1 MNTETAKNIDRL
13 AKIADAV
20 MLERG
25 LEPDFSKDVEVELQG
40 IHQAAVEEN
49 PAIKDLTHLAWCS
62 IDNDDSL
69 DLDQLT
75 VVEQLEY
82 RNIKVYVAVADV
94 DAVVKK
100 HSAIDDH
107 ACINTTSVFTS
118 AKVFPMLPTKLSNDL
133 TSLNHLQER
142 LALVTEMVIN
152 TEGIVLES
160 MIYRA
165 RVVNQAKL
173 AYDSVSA
180 WMDGDAEIPIEVKK
194 VIGLDEKL
202 KLHDVAA
209 QRLRKK
215 RHKEGALEFETFQPK
230 AIFENGRVIDI
241 RQQVQNRAR
250 QIIEEFMIATNSC
263 IAQFLADHGG
273 SSLRRIVR
281 SPERWA
287 RICELV
293 NTYGTRLPRQP
304 DSKALEKFLAIQ
316 RQADPLRFPD
326 LSLIIIKLMGA
337 GEYVVQTGGELPL
350 GHFGLAVQEYTHST
364 APNRRY
370 PDLITLRMVKAI
382 LAQKPDAYSKQ
393 ELEELAQHCTEQED
407 ASRKVERRVRK
418 SEAALY
424 LTPLLGSKFS
434 AIVSGMNNNGTWV
447 RIFTPPAEGMLIHE
461 GTHLEVGDK
470 LEVKLVNAD
479 VDQGFIDFVR
489 VR

>member
-1 MNTETAKNIDRL
+1 MNTETSKNIDRL
-13 AKIADAV
+13 ARIADSV

-25 LEPDFSKDVEVELQG
+25 LEPEFSKEVELQLQD
-40 IHQAAVEEN
+40 IHEAAIESS
-49 PAIKDLTHLAWCS
+49 PMIKDLTHLSWCS

-75 VVEQLEY
+75 VVEQLDHQ
-82 RNIKVYVAVADV
+82 NIKIYVAVADV

-107 ACINTTSVFTS
+107 AWINTTSVFTS
-118 AKVFPMLPTKLSNDL
+118 AKIFPMLPTKLSNDL

-142 LALVTEMVIN
+142 LALVTEMVIAP
-152 TEGIVLES
+152 EGVVLES
-160 MIYRA
+160 TIYRA
-165 RVVNQAKL
+165 KVVNQAKL
-173 AYDSVSA
+173 AYDAVSA
-180 WMDGDAEIPIEVKK
+180 WLDGKAEIPNSINQVA
-194 VIGLDEKL
+194 GLDDKL
-202 KLHDVAA
+202 KLHDVVA

-215 RHKEGALEFETFQPK
+215 RHQDGSLEFETFQPK

-241 RQQVQNRAR
+241 RQQIQNRAR

-293 NTYGTRLPRQP
+293 NTYGTKLPKQP
-304 DSKALEKFLAIQ
+304 DSKALEKFLAAQ
-316 RQADPLRFPD
+316 RQADPIRFPD

-350 GHFGLAVQEYTHST
+350 GHFGLAIQEYTHST

-382 LAQKPDAYSKQ
+382 LARKPDAYSKQ

-424 LTPLLGSKFS
+424 LSPLLGTKFS

-461 GTHLEVGDK
+461 GSHLEVGDK